1 MQASVVGACPKPG
14 ESGRV
19 AAGRASGI
27 KMGDEGDAPL
37 ISPCGVAPSLMVC
50 VSASGYLP
58 LHQKKS
64 RKIYSGT
71 SSPGW
76 SRKRAI
82 KCVCVFCF
90 LESKK
95 VIYFQQH

>member
-58 LHQKKS
+58 LHQKKVQ
-64 RKIYSGT
+64 KDLFWHQLTWVVPEKGH
-71 SSPGW
+71 
-76 SRKRAI
+76 KM
-82 KCVCVFCF
+82 CVCV
-90 LESKK
+90 LLSGK
-95 VIYFQQH
+95 